1 MSGEIEKTVHH
12 GLAASRWLLA
22 PMYLGLALML
32 VVLLVQFV
40 RDFFKVLP
48 GVFQMGALDA
58 LGPILSLGLVLVAA
72 HAVLLLLLT
81 GYQIFRPGIAADREP
96 EDGNGRLDFV
106 SLRNRLLG
114 VSIVYAL
121 VLLLQ
126 QLIAQTAGESA
137 GDLEPLAPLAAV
149 FAVLLIAALVLA
161 VADWFVSLAQRR
173 QDTPQ

>member
-1 MSGEIEKTVHH
+1 MSGEFEKTVHH
-12 GLAASRWLLA
+12 GIAASRWLLA

-40 RDFFKVLP
+40 RDFFRVLP
-48 GVFQMGALDA
+48 DVFQMGALNA
-58 LGPILSLGLVLVAA
+58 LGPILSLGLVLVAS
-72 HAVLLLLLT
+72 HAVLLLLQT
-81 GYQIFRPGIAADREP
+81 GYQIFRPGVPAESEP

-126 QLIAQTAGESA
+126 RLIAQTAGEPA
-137 GDLEPLAPLAAV
+137 GDLEAITPLAAV
-149 FAVLLIAALVLA
+149 LGVLLIAALVLA
-161 VADWFVSLAQRR
+161 VADWFVSLGQRR
-173 QDTPQ
+173 QNTPQ